1 MRGIEKLGARLR
13 RMAHHVAAMRTTA
26 TRRATTVSLQMSRL
40 LANHP
45 PTARRVAAAACALGT
60 VAGVAGWNSSGPP
73 SHRTTVAAQT
83 NAQTA
88 AAQSVAAPS
97 VAAQSVAAQS
107 VAAPSVAAQS
117 VAAQSVAAPPA
128 AGPRTAVLRA
138 GQDRAQS
145 APAGGEL
152 ANQDRAAQNRA
163 PRGLFAGLRVG
174 QAIAVKEAG
183 GRFELT
189 YYEDVPLGPVGPR
202 IAELGPDYV
211 VIDDGV
217 GVSETRIPV
226 YSIKAIVRFKA
237 LRAR

>member
-45 PTARRVAAAACALGT
+45 PTTRRVAAAACALGT
-60 VAGVAGWNSSGPP
+60 VAGVAMWNLGGLTSP
-73 SHRTTVAAQT
+73 HTTVAAQT
-83 NAQTA
+83 T
-88 AAQSVAAPS
+88 
-97 VAAQSVAAQS
+97 
-107 VAAPSVAAQS
+107 
-117 VAAQSVAAPPA
+117 
-128 AGPRTAVLRA
+128 AGPRPAAPRA
-138 GQDRAQS
+138 GQDRAQP
-145 APAGGEL
+145 AADGGAAGGAAGGEL

-237 LRAR
+237 LRTR